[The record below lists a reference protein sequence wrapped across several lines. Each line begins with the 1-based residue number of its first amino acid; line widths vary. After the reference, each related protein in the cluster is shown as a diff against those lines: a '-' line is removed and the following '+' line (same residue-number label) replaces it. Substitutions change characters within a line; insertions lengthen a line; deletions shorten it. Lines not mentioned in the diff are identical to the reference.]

1 MKDIKP
7 NNSKLIQTYL
17 SKKTL
22 RYGTAS
28 ALTLALYLFNSNV
41 TVYADENT
49 ANQNQGTS
57 PKTSQTAPTN
67 NNENTDATAVTTD
80 QNNNDEEEYD
90 ASYELPILYVTVWLD
105 DQGNIIKDAVEDAK
119 TPASERQPV
128 KIPGYQHY
136 RTSVSDGITKF
147 IYRKISTAQSPI
159 VENNQQDNNTN
170 KVVETTNQNKDEVNG
185 KEQNQ
190 ANTSVTNTQ
199 ITKNE
204 KDEDTKTPKKDK
216 EEKITKT
223 PKKDREEKSPVKSNS
238 GKDKKDEVTKA
249 PKKDKEKKITKTPK
263 KDREEKS
270 PVKPNS
276 GKDKKDEVTKAP
288 KKDKEKKITKTPKKD
303 REEKSPAKLNS
314 VKDEK
319 KSKDTKTPNNDIDE
333 KDTKITKK
341 DKEDEITT
349 TSKKDINNDVQDKL
363 PETGKANDIQ
373 NPALIMLFAGL
384 GLLGLFRN
392 KIRE

>member
-17 SKKTL
+17 SKKTI

-49 ANQNQGTS
+49 ANQGTS

-170 KVVETTNQNKDEVNG
+170 KVVETTNQNKDEVNE

-199 ITKNE
+199 INKNE
-204 KDEDTKTPKKDK
+204 KDEDTNTPQKDKDEKDTKTPKKDREEKSPVIPKSGKDEKESKDRKTPKKDK
-216 EEKITKT
+216 KEKITKT
-223 PKKDREEKSPVKSNS
+223 PKKDREEKKPVIPSN
-238 GKDKKDEVTKA
+238 GKVEKDE
-249 PKKDKEKKITKTPK
+249 DRKTPK
-263 KDREEKS
+263 KDKKEKITKTSKKDKEEKS
-270 PVKPNS
+270 PVIPKS
-276 GKDKKDEVTKAP
+276 G
-288 KKDKEKKITKTPKKD
+288 
-303 REEKSPAKLNS
+303 
-314 VKDEK
+314 KDEK
-319 KSKDTKTPNNDIDE
+319 KS

-349 TSKKDINNDVQDKL
+349 TSKKDNNNDVQDKL
-363 PETGKANDIQ
+363 PETGKTNDIQ
-373 NPALIMLFAGL
+373 NPALIMLLAGL

>member
-1 MKDIKP
+1 M
-7 NNSKLIQTYL
+7 
-17 SKKTL
+17 
-22 RYGTAS
+22 
-28 ALTLALYLFNSNV
+28 
-41 TVYADENT
+41 
-49 ANQNQGTS
+49 
-57 PKTSQTAPTN
+57 
-67 NNENTDATAVTTD
+67 
-80 QNNNDEEEYD
+80 
-90 ASYELPILYVTVWLD
+90 
-105 DQGNIIKDAVEDAK
+105 
-119 TPASERQPV
+119 

-204 KDEDTKTPKKDK
+204 KDEDTKTLKKDKDEKESKDTKTPKKDK
-216 EEKITKT
+216 EKKDIKT
-223 PKKDREEKSPVKSNS
+223 PKKDREEKKPVIPKS
-238 GKDKKDEVTKA
+238 GK
-249 PKKDKEKKITKTPK
+249 
-263 KDREEKS
+263 
-270 PVKPNS
+270 
-276 GKDKKDEVTKAP
+276 
-288 KKDKEKKITKTPKKD
+288 
-303 REEKSPAKLNS
+303 
-314 VKDEK
+314 
-319 KSKDTKTPNNDIDE
+319 DE

-349 TSKKDINNDVQDKL
+349 TSKKDNNNDVQDKL
-363 PETGKANDIQ
+363 PETGKTNDIQ
-373 NPALIMLFAGL
+373 NPALIMLLAGL

>member
-7 NNSKLIQTYL
+7 NNQKLIQTYL
-17 SKKTL
+17 SKKTI

-57 PKTSQTAPTN
+57 PKISQTAPTN
-67 NNENTDATAVTTD
+67 NTENTDATAITTD

-204 KDEDTKTPKKDK
+204 KDEDTKTLKKDKDEKESKDTKTPKKDK
-216 EEKITKT
+216 EKKDIKT
-223 PKKDREEKSPVKSNS
+223 PKKDREEKKPVIPSN
-238 GKDKKDEVTKA
+238 GKVEKDEDTKT
-249 PKKDKEKKITKTPK
+249 PKKDKEKKITKTLK

-270 PVKPNS
+270 PVIPKS
-276 GKDKKDEVTKAP
+276 GK
-288 KKDKEKKITKTPKKD
+288 
-303 REEKSPAKLNS
+303 
-314 VKDEK
+314 
-319 KSKDTKTPNNDIDE
+319 DE

-349 TSKKDINNDVQDKL
+349 TSKKDNNNDVQDKL
-363 PETGKANDIQ
+363 PETGKTKDIQ
-373 NPALIMLFAGL
+373 NPALIMLLTGL

-392 KIRE
+392 KIREQLVIECGCTIHTFSILKT

>member
-1 MKDIKP
+1 MKDNKP

-67 NNENTDATAVTTD
+67 NTENTDATAITTD

-199 ITKNE
+199 ITKKE

-216 EEKITKT
+216 EKKITKTLKKDREEKSPVIPKSGKDEKESKDTKTPKKDKEKKDIKT
-223 PKKDREEKSPVKSNS
+223 PKKDREEKKPVIPSN
-238 GKDKKDEVTKA
+238 GKDEKDEDTKT
-249 PKKDKEKKITKTPK
+249 PKKDKEKKITKTLK

-270 PVKPNS
+270 AVIPKS
-276 GKDKKDEVTKAP
+276 GK
-288 KKDKEKKITKTPKKD
+288 
-303 REEKSPAKLNS
+303 
-314 VKDEK
+314 
-319 KSKDTKTPNNDIDE
+319 DE
-333 KDTKITKK
+333 KDTKIIKK

-349 TSKKDINNDVQDKL
+349 TSKKDNNNDVQDKL
-363 PETGKANDIQ
+363 PETGKTNDIQ
-373 NPALIMLFAGL
+373 NPALIMLLAGL

>member
-1 MKDIKP
+1 MKDNKP

-67 NNENTDATAVTTD
+67 NTENTDATAITTD

-159 VENNQQDNNTN
+159 VENSQHNNTN

-204 KDEDTKTPKKDK
+204 KDEDTKTLKKDKDEKESKDTKTPKKDK
-216 EEKITKT
+216 EKKDIKT
-223 PKKDREEKSPVKSNS
+223 PKKDREEKKPVIPKS
-238 GKDKKDEVTKA
+238 GK
-249 PKKDKEKKITKTPK
+249 
-263 KDREEKS
+263 
-270 PVKPNS
+270 
-276 GKDKKDEVTKAP
+276 
-288 KKDKEKKITKTPKKD
+288 
-303 REEKSPAKLNS
+303 
-314 VKDEK
+314 
-319 KSKDTKTPNNDIDE
+319 DE

-341 DKEDEITT
+341 DKEDKITT
-349 TSKKDINNDVQDKL
+349 TSKKDNNNDVQDKL
-363 PETGKANDIQ
+363 PETGKTNDIQ
-373 NPALIMLFAGL
+373 NPALIMLLAGL

>member
-17 SKKTL
+17 SKKTI

-41 TVYADENT
+41 TAYANENT
-49 ANQNQGTS
+49 ANQNQETS
-57 PKTSQTAPTN
+57 PKTSQTAPISN
-67 NNENTDATAVTTD
+67 KENTDSTAVTTD

-170 KVVETTNQNKDEVNG
+170 KVVETTNQNKDEVNE

-190 ANTSVTNTQ
+190 ANTSETNTQ
-199 ITKNE
+199 INKNE
-204 KDEDTKTPKKDK
+204 KDEDTNTPQKDK
-216 EEKITKT
+216 DEKDTKT
-223 PKKDREEKSPVKSNS
+223 PKKDREEKKPVIPKS
-238 GKDKKDEVTKA
+238 GK
-249 PKKDKEKKITKTPK
+249 
-263 KDREEKS
+263 
-270 PVKPNS
+270 
-276 GKDKKDEVTKAP
+276 
-288 KKDKEKKITKTPKKD
+288 
-303 REEKSPAKLNS
+303 
-314 VKDEK
+314 
-319 KSKDTKTPNNDIDE
+319 DE

-341 DKEDEITT
+341 DKEDKITT
-349 TSKKDINNDVQDKL
+349 TSKKDNNNDVQDKL
-363 PETGKANDIQ
+363 PETGKTNDIQ
-373 NPALIMLFAGL
+373 NPALIMLLAGL

>member
-1 MKDIKP
+1 MKDNKP

-136 RTSVSDGITKF
+136 RTSMSDGITKF
-147 IYRKISTAQSPI
+147 IYRKISTAQSSI

-204 KDEDTKTPKKDK
+204 KDKDTKTQQKDKDEKESKDAKTPKKDK
-216 EEKITKT
+216 KEKITKT
-223 PKKDREEKSPVKSNS
+223 PKKDREEKKPVIPSN
-238 GKDKKDEVTKA
+238 GKDE
-249 PKKDKEKKITKTPK
+249 ERILKTIK
-263 KDREEKS
+263 HQKRQKRENHK
-270 PVKPNS
+270 NS
-276 GKDKKDEVTKAP
+276 
-288 KKDKEKKITKTPKKD
+288 
-303 REEKSPAKLNS
+303 EE
-314 VKDEK
+314 
-319 KSKDTKTPNNDIDE
+319 
-333 KDTKITKK
+333 
-341 DKEDEITT
+341 
-349 TSKKDINNDVQDKL
+349 
-363 PETGKANDIQ
+363 
-373 NPALIMLFAGL
+373 
-384 GLLGLFRN
+384 R
-392 KIRE
+392 

>member
-1 MKDIKP
+1 MKDNKP

-67 NNENTDATAVTTD
+67 NTENTDATAITTD

-204 KDEDTKTPKKDK
+204 KDEDTKTLKKDKDEKDEDTKTPKKDK
-216 EEKITKT
+216 EKKDKEKKDIKT
-223 PKKDREEKSPVKSNS
+223 PKKDREEKKPVIPKS
-238 GKDKKDEVTKA
+238 GK
-249 PKKDKEKKITKTPK
+249 
-263 KDREEKS
+263 
-270 PVKPNS
+270 
-276 GKDKKDEVTKAP
+276 
-288 KKDKEKKITKTPKKD
+288 
-303 REEKSPAKLNS
+303 
-314 VKDEK
+314 
-319 KSKDTKTPNNDIDE
+319 DE

-349 TSKKDINNDVQDKL
+349 TSKKDNNNDVQDKL
-363 PETGKANDIQ
+363 PETGKTNDIQ
-373 NPALIMLFAGL
+373 NPALIMLLAGL

>member
-1 MKDIKP
+1 MKDNKP

-28 ALTLALYLFNSNV
+28 ALTLAFYLFNSNV

-136 RTSVSDGITKF
+136 RTSMSDGITKF
-147 IYRKISTAQSPI
+147 IYRKISTAQSSI

-204 KDEDTKTPKKDK
+204 KDEDTKTLQKDK
-216 EEKITKT
+216 DEKESKDAKT
-223 PKKDREEKSPVKSNS
+223 PKKDKKEENHKNYRRKIERRKNQVIPSNGKVRE
-238 GKDKKDEVTKA
+238 
-249 PKKDKEKKITKTPK
+249 
-263 KDREEKS
+263 R
-270 PVKPNS
+270 
-276 GKDKKDEVTKAP
+276 
-288 KKDKEKKITKTPKKD
+288 
-303 REEKSPAKLNS
+303 R
-314 VKDEK
+314 
-319 KSKDTKTPNNDIDE
+319 
-333 KDTKITKK
+333 
-341 DKEDEITT
+341 
-349 TSKKDINNDVQDKL
+349 
-363 PETGKANDIQ
+363 
-373 NPALIMLFAGL
+373 
-384 GLLGLFRN
+384 
-392 KIRE
+392 

>member
-17 SKKTL
+17 SKKTI

-49 ANQNQGTS
+49 ANQGTS

-159 VENNQQDNNTN
+159 VENSQQNNNTN

-204 KDEDTKTPKKDK
+204 KDEDTNTPQKNKD
-216 EEKITKT
+216 EKDTKT
-223 PKKDREEKSPVKSNS
+223 PKKDREEKSPVIPKS
-238 GKDKKDEVTKA
+238 G
-249 PKKDKEKKITKTPK
+249 
-263 KDREEKS
+263 
-270 PVKPNS
+270 
-276 GKDKKDEVTKAP
+276 
-288 KKDKEKKITKTPKKD
+288 
-303 REEKSPAKLNS
+303 
-314 VKDEK
+314 KDEK
-319 KSKDTKTPNNDIDE
+319 KS

-349 TSKKDINNDVQDKL
+349 TSKKDNNNDVQDKL
-363 PETGKANDIQ
+363 PETGKTNDIQ
-373 NPALIMLFAGL
+373 NPALIMLLAGL

>member
-1 MKDIKP
+1 MKDNKP

-57 PKTSQTAPTN
+57 SKTSQTAPTN
-67 NNENTDATAVTTD
+67 NNENTDATAITTD

-159 VENNQQDNNTN
+159 VENNQQDNNIN
-170 KVVETTNQNKDEVNG
+170 KVVETTNQNKDKVNG

-204 KDEDTKTPKKDK
+204 KEEDTKIIQKDK
-216 EEKITKT
+216 DEKESKDTKT
-223 PKKDREEKSPVKSNS
+223 
-238 GKDKKDEVTKA
+238 
-249 PKKDKEKKITKTPK
+249 PKKDKEKKITKTLK

-270 PVKPNS
+270 PVIPKS
-276 GKDKKDEVTKAP
+276 GK
-288 KKDKEKKITKTPKKD
+288 
-303 REEKSPAKLNS
+303 
-314 VKDEK
+314 
-319 KSKDTKTPNNDIDE
+319 DE

-349 TSKKDINNDVQDKL
+349 TSKKDNNNDVQDKL
-363 PETGKANDIQ
+363 PETGKTNDIQ
-373 NPALIMLFAGL
+373 NPALIMLLTGL

>member
-1 MKDIKP
+1 MKDNKP

-136 RTSVSDGITKF
+136 RTSMSDGITKF
-147 IYRKISTAQSPI
+147 IYRKISTAQSSI

-204 KDEDTKTPKKDK
+204 KDEDTKTLKKDKDEKESKDTKTPKKDK
-216 EEKITKT
+216 EKKDIKT
-223 PKKDREEKSPVKSNS
+223 PKKDREEKKPVIPSN
-238 GKDKKDEVTKA
+238 GKVEKDEDTKT
-249 PKKDKEKKITKTPK
+249 PKKDKEKKITKTLK

-270 PVKPNS
+270 PVIPKS
-276 GKDKKDEVTKAP
+276 GK
-288 KKDKEKKITKTPKKD
+288 
-303 REEKSPAKLNS
+303 
-314 VKDEK
+314 
-319 KSKDTKTPNNDIDE
+319 DE

-349 TSKKDINNDVQDKL
+349 TSKKDNNNDVQDKL
-363 PETGKANDIQ
+363 PETGKTKDIQ
-373 NPALIMLFAGL
+373 NPALIMLLTGL

>member
-49 ANQNQGTS
+49 ANQGTS

-147 IYRKISTAQSPI
+147 IYRKISTAQSPM

-170 KVVETTNQNKDEVNG
+170 EVVETTNQNKDEVNG

-223 PKKDREEKSPVKSNS
+223 PKKDREEKSP
-238 GKDKKDEVTKA
+238 T
-249 PKKDKEKKITKTPK
+249 
-263 KDREEKS
+263 
-270 PVKPNS
+270 
-276 GKDKKDEVTKAP
+276 
-288 KKDKEKKITKTPKKD
+288 
-303 REEKSPAKLNS
+303 KLNS

>member
-17 SKKTL
+17 SKKTI

-49 ANQNQGTS
+49 ANQGTS

-128 KIPGYQHY
+128 KIPGYQHN

-190 ANTSVTNTQ
+190 ANTTVTNTQ

-204 KDEDTKTPKKDK
+204 KDEDTKTLQKDKDEKESKDTKTPKKDKENKDTKTPKKDREEKKPVIPSNGKVEKDEDRKTSKKDK

-223 PKKDREEKSPVKSNS
+223 PKKDREEKSPAIPKS
-238 GKDKKDEVTKA
+238 
-249 PKKDKEKKITKTPK
+249 
-263 KDREEKS
+263 
-270 PVKPNS
+270 
-276 GKDKKDEVTKAP
+276 
-288 KKDKEKKITKTPKKD
+288 
-303 REEKSPAKLNS
+303 
-314 VKDEK
+314 
-319 KSKDTKTPNNDIDE
+319 DIDE

-349 TSKKDINNDVQDKL
+349 TSKNDNNNDVQDKL
-363 PETGKANDIQ
+363 PETGKSNDIQ
-373 NPALIMLFAGL
+373 NPALIMLLAGL

>member
-17 SKKTL
+17 SKKTI

-49 ANQNQGTS
+49 ANQGTS

-159 VENNQQDNNTN
+159 VENSQQNNNTN

-204 KDEDTKTPKKDK
+204 KDEDTNTPQKDKDEKDTKTPKKDREEK
-216 EEKITKT
+216 SPVIQKAVKTRKNLKTEKHQKRQKEKITKT
-223 PKKDREEKSPVKSNS
+223 PKKDREEKNPVIP
-238 GKDKKDEVTKA
+238 KA
-249 PKKDKEKKITKTPK
+249 VKTRK
-263 KDREEKS
+263 
-270 PVKPNS
+270 NL
-276 GKDKKDEVTKAP
+276 
-288 KKDKEKKITKTPKKD
+288 KTQK
-303 REEKSPAKLNS
+303 
-314 VKDEK
+314 
-319 KSKDTKTPNNDIDE
+319 
-333 KDTKITKK
+333 
-341 DKEDEITT
+341 
-349 TSKKDINNDVQDKL
+349 
-363 PETGKANDIQ
+363 
-373 NPALIMLFAGL
+373 
-384 GLLGLFRN
+384 
-392 KIRE
+392 

>member
-17 SKKTL
+17 SKKTI
-22 RYGTAS
+22 RYGTTS
-28 ALTLALYLFNSNV
+28 VLTLALYLFNSNV

-49 ANQNQGTS
+49 ANQGTS

-90 ASYELPILYVTVWLD
+90 VSYELPILYVTVWLD

-147 IYRKISTAQSPI
+147 IYRKISTAQSPM

-170 KVVETTNQNKDEVNG
+170 EVVETTNQNKDEVNG

-204 KDEDTKTPKKDK
+204 KDENTKTLQKDKDEKESKDTKTPKKDK
-216 EEKITKT
+216 ENKDTKT
-223 PKKDREEKSPVKSNS
+223 PKKDREEKKPVIPKS
-238 GKDKKDEVTKA
+238 GKE
-249 PKKDKEKKITKTPK
+249 
-263 KDREEKS
+263 
-270 PVKPNS
+270 
-276 GKDKKDEVTKAP
+276 KKDEVTKAP

-303 REEKSPAKLNS
+303 REEKSPAILNS
-314 VKDEK
+314 GKDLKEM
-319 KSKDTKTPNNDIDE
+319 
-333 KDTKITKK
+333 KITKK

>member
-1 MKDIKP
+1 MKDNKP

-67 NNENTDATAVTTD
+67 NTENTDATAITTD

-199 ITKNE
+199 ITKKE

-216 EEKITKT
+216 EKKITKT
-223 PKKDREEKSPVKSNS
+223 LKKDREEKSAVIPKS
-238 GKDKKDEVTKA
+238 GK
-249 PKKDKEKKITKTPK
+249 
-263 KDREEKS
+263 
-270 PVKPNS
+270 
-276 GKDKKDEVTKAP
+276 
-288 KKDKEKKITKTPKKD
+288 
-303 REEKSPAKLNS
+303 
-314 VKDEK
+314 
-319 KSKDTKTPNNDIDE
+319 DE

-341 DKEDEITT
+341 DKEDKITT
-349 TSKKDINNDVQDKL
+349 TSKKDNNNDVQDKL
-363 PETGKANDIQ
+363 PETGKTNDIQ
-373 NPALIMLFAGL
+373 NPALIMLLAGL

>member
-17 SKKTL
+17 SKKTI

-41 TVYADENT
+41 TAYANENT
-49 ANQNQGTS
+49 ANQNQETS
-57 PKTSQTAPTN
+57 PKTSQTAPISN
-67 NNENTDATAVTTD
+67 KENTDSTAVTTD

-159 VENNQQDNNTN
+159 VENSQHNNTN
-170 KVVETTNQNKDEVNG
+170 KVVETTNQNKDEVNE

-199 ITKNE
+199 INKNE
-204 KDEDTKTPKKDK
+204 KDEDTNTPQKDK
-216 EEKITKT
+216 DEKDTKT
-223 PKKDREEKSPVKSNS
+223 PKKDREEKKPVIPKS
-238 GKDKKDEVTKA
+238 GK
-249 PKKDKEKKITKTPK
+249 
-263 KDREEKS
+263 
-270 PVKPNS
+270 
-276 GKDKKDEVTKAP
+276 
-288 KKDKEKKITKTPKKD
+288 
-303 REEKSPAKLNS
+303 
-314 VKDEK
+314 
-319 KSKDTKTPNNDIDE
+319 DE

-341 DKEDEITT
+341 DKEDKITT
-349 TSKKDINNDVQDKL
+349 TSKKDNNNDVQDKL
-363 PETGKANDIQ
+363 PETGKTNDIQ
-373 NPALIMLFAGL
+373 NPALIMLLAGL

>member
-1 MKDIKP
+1 MKDNKP

-67 NNENTDATAVTTD
+67 NNENTDATAVTTV

-159 VENNQQDNNTN
+159 VENNQQDNTN

-204 KDEDTKTPKKDK
+204 KDEDTKILQKDKDEKESKDRKTPKKDK
-216 EEKITKT
+216 EKNTKT
-223 PKKDREEKSPVKSNS
+223 PKKDREKKKPVIPSN
-238 GKDKKDEVTKA
+238 GKDEKESKDTKT
-249 PKKDKEKKITKTPK
+249 PKKDKEKKITKTLK

-270 PVKPNS
+270 PVIPKS
-276 GKDKKDEVTKAP
+276 GKDE
-288 KKDKEKKITKTPKKD
+288 I
-303 REEKSPAKLNS
+303 
-314 VKDEK
+314 
-319 KSKDTKTPNNDIDE
+319 
-333 KDTKITKK
+333 DTKITKK

-349 TSKKDINNDVQDKL
+349 TSKKDNNNDVQDKL
-363 PETGKANDIQ
+363 PETGKTRDIQ
-373 NPALIMLFAGL
+373 NPALIMLLAGL

>member
-17 SKKTL
+17 SKKTI

-49 ANQNQGTS
+49 ANQGTS

-159 VENNQQDNNTN
+159 VENSQQNNNTN

-204 KDEDTKTPKKDK
+204 KDEDTNTPQKDKDEKDTKTPKKDREEKSPVIQKSGKDEKESKDRKTPKKDK
-216 EEKITKT
+216 KEKITKT
-223 PKKDREEKSPVKSNS
+223 PKKDREEKKPVIPSN
-238 GKDKKDEVTKA
+238 GKVEKDEDRKTTKKDKKE
-249 PKKDKEKKITKTPK
+249 KITKT
-263 KDREEKS
+263 S
-270 PVKPNS
+270 
-276 GKDKKDEVTKAP
+276 
-288 KKDKEKKITKTPKKD
+288 KKD
-303 REEKSPAKLNS
+303 REEKSPAIPKS
-314 VKDEK
+314 GKDEK
-319 KSKDTKTPNNDIDE
+319 KS

-349 TSKKDINNDVQDKL
+349 TSKKDNNNDVPDKL
-363 PETGKANDIQ
+363 PETGKTNDIQ
-373 NPALIMLFAGL
+373 NPALIMLLAGL

>member
-49 ANQNQGTS
+49 ANQGTS

-136 RTSVSDGITKF
+136 RTFVSDGITKF
-147 IYRKISTAQSPI
+147 IYRKISTAQSPM

-170 KVVETTNQNKDEVNG
+170 EVVETTNQNKDEVNE

-216 EEKITKT
+216 EE
-223 PKKDREEKSPVKSNS
+223 
-238 GKDKKDEVTKA
+238 
-249 PKKDKEKKITKTPK
+249 KITKTPK

-303 REEKSPAKLNS
+303 REEKSPEKLNS

-349 TSKKDINNDVQDKL
+349 TSKKDNNIDVQDKL
-363 PETGKANDIQ
+363 PETGKTNDIQ
-373 NPALIMLFAGL
+373 NPALIMLLAGL

>member
-1 MKDIKP
+1 MKDNKP

-49 ANQNQGTS
+49 ANQGTS

-199 ITKNE
+199 INKNE
-204 KDEDTKTPKKDK
+204 KDEDTNTPQKDK
-216 EEKITKT
+216 DEKDTKT
-223 PKKDREEKSPVKSNS
+223 PKKDREEKKPVIPKS
-238 GKDKKDEVTKA
+238 GK
-249 PKKDKEKKITKTPK
+249 
-263 KDREEKS
+263 
-270 PVKPNS
+270 
-276 GKDKKDEVTKAP
+276 
-288 KKDKEKKITKTPKKD
+288 
-303 REEKSPAKLNS
+303 
-314 VKDEK
+314 
-319 KSKDTKTPNNDIDE
+319 DE

-341 DKEDEITT
+341 DKEDKITT
-349 TSKKDINNDVQDKL
+349 TSKKDNNNDVQDKL
-363 PETGKANDIQ
+363 PETGKTNDIQ
-373 NPALIMLFAGL
+373 NPALIMLLAGL

>member
-17 SKKTL
+17 SKKTI

-41 TVYADENT
+41 TAYANENT
-49 ANQNQGTS
+49 ANQNQETS
-57 PKTSQTAPTN
+57 PKTSQTAPISN
-67 NNENTDATAVTTD
+67 KENTDSTAVTTD

-170 KVVETTNQNKDEVNG
+170 KVVETTNQNKDEVNK

-199 ITKNE
+199 INKNE
-204 KDEDTKTPKKDK
+204 KDEDTNTPQKDK
-216 EEKITKT
+216 DEKDTKT
-223 PKKDREEKSPVKSNS
+223 PKKDREEKKPVIPKS
-238 GKDKKDEVTKA
+238 GK
-249 PKKDKEKKITKTPK
+249 
-263 KDREEKS
+263 
-270 PVKPNS
+270 
-276 GKDKKDEVTKAP
+276 
-288 KKDKEKKITKTPKKD
+288 
-303 REEKSPAKLNS
+303 
-314 VKDEK
+314 
-319 KSKDTKTPNNDIDE
+319 DE

-341 DKEDEITT
+341 DKEDKITT
-349 TSKKDINNDVQDKL
+349 TSKKDNNNDVQDKL
-363 PETGKANDIQ
+363 PETGKTNDIQ
-373 NPALIMLFAGL
+373 NPALIMLLAGL

>member
-17 SKKTL
+17 SKKTI

-41 TVYADENT
+41 TAYANENT
-49 ANQNQGTS
+49 ANQNQETS
-57 PKTSQTAPTN
+57 PKTSQTASISN
-67 NNENTDATAVTTD
+67 KENTDSTAVTTD

-170 KVVETTNQNKDEVNG
+170 KVVETTNQNKDEVNE

-199 ITKNE
+199 INKNE
-204 KDEDTKTPKKDK
+204 KDEDTNTPQKDKDEKDTKTPKKDREEKKPVIPSNGKVEKDEDRKTSKKDK

-223 PKKDREEKSPVKSNS
+223 SKKE
-238 GKDKKDEVTKA
+238 
-249 PKKDKEKKITKTPK
+249 
-263 KDREEKS
+263 
-270 PVKPNS
+270 
-276 GKDKKDEVTKAP
+276 
-288 KKDKEKKITKTPKKD
+288 
-303 REEKSPAKLNS
+303 REEKSPAIP
-314 VKDEK
+314 
-319 KSKDTKTPNNDIDE
+319 KSDIDE

-341 DKEDEITT
+341 DKVDEITT
-349 TSKKDINNDVQDKL
+349 TSKKDNNNDVQDKL
-363 PETGKANDIQ
+363 PETGKTKDIQ
-373 NPALIMLFAGL
+373 NPALIMLLAGL

>member
-1 MKDIKP
+1 MKDNKP

-49 ANQNQGTS
+49 ANQGTS

-204 KDEDTKTPKKDK
+204 KDEDTKTLKKDKDEKESKDTKTPKKDK
-216 EEKITKT
+216 EKKDIKT
-223 PKKDREEKSPVKSNS
+223 PKKDREEKKPVIPKS
-238 GKDKKDEVTKA
+238 GK
-249 PKKDKEKKITKTPK
+249 
-263 KDREEKS
+263 
-270 PVKPNS
+270 
-276 GKDKKDEVTKAP
+276 
-288 KKDKEKKITKTPKKD
+288 
-303 REEKSPAKLNS
+303 
-314 VKDEK
+314 
-319 KSKDTKTPNNDIDE
+319 DE

-341 DKEDEITT
+341 DKEDKITT
-349 TSKKDINNDVQDKL
+349 TSKKDNNNDVQDKL
-363 PETGKANDIQ
+363 PETGKTNDIQ
-373 NPALIMLFAGL
+373 NPALIMLLAGL

>member
-1 MKDIKP
+1 MKDNKP

-67 NNENTDATAVTTD
+67 NTENTDATAITTD

-159 VENNQQDNNTN
+159 VENSQHNNTN

-204 KDEDTKTPKKDK
+204 KDEDTKTLQKDKDEKESKDTKTPKKDK
-216 EEKITKT
+216 EKKDIKT
-223 PKKDREEKSPVKSNS
+223 PKKDREEKKPVIPKS
-238 GKDKKDEVTKA
+238 GK
-249 PKKDKEKKITKTPK
+249 
-263 KDREEKS
+263 
-270 PVKPNS
+270 
-276 GKDKKDEVTKAP
+276 
-288 KKDKEKKITKTPKKD
+288 
-303 REEKSPAKLNS
+303 
-314 VKDEK
+314 
-319 KSKDTKTPNNDIDE
+319 DE

-349 TSKKDINNDVQDKL
+349 TSKKDNNNDVQDKL
-363 PETGKANDIQ
+363 PETGKSNDIQ
-373 NPALIMLFAGL
+373 NPALIMLLAGL

>member
-1 MKDIKP
+1 MKDNKP

-136 RTSVSDGITKF
+136 RTSMSDGITKF
-147 IYRKISTAQSPI
+147 IYRKISTAQSSI

-204 KDEDTKTPKKDK
+204 KDKDTKTLQKDKDEKESKDIKTPKKDK
-216 EEKITKT
+216 KEKITKT
-223 PKKDREEKSPVKSNS
+223 PKKDREEKKPVIPSN
-238 GKDKKDEVTKA
+238 GKVEKDE
-249 PKKDKEKKITKTPK
+249 
-263 KDREEKS
+263 
-270 PVKPNS
+270 
-276 GKDKKDEVTKAP
+276 
-288 KKDKEKKITKTPKKD
+288 
-303 REEKSPAKLNS
+303 
-314 VKDEK
+314 
-319 KSKDTKTPNNDIDE
+319 
-333 KDTKITKK
+333 DTKITKK
-341 DKEDEITT
+341 DKEDKITT
-349 TSKKDINNDVQDKL
+349 TSKKDNNNDIQDKL
-363 PETGKANDIQ
+363 PETGKSNDIQ
-373 NPALIMLFAGL
+373 NPALIMLLAGL

>member
-7 NNSKLIQTYL
+7 NKSKLIQTYL

-41 TVYADENT
+41 TAYANENT
-49 ANQNQGTS
+49 ANQNQETS
-57 PKTSQTAPTN
+57 PKTSQTAPISN
-67 NNENTDATAVTTD
+67 KENTDSTAVTTD

-136 RTSVSDGITKF
+136 RTSMSDGITKF
-147 IYRKISTAQSPI
+147 IYRKISTAQSSI

-204 KDEDTKTPKKDK
+204 KDEDTKTLQKDKDEKESKDAKTPKKDK
-216 EEKITKT
+216 KEKITKT
-223 PKKDREEKSPVKSNS
+223 PKKDREEKKPVIPSN
-238 GKDKKDEVTKA
+238 GKVEKDE
-249 PKKDKEKKITKTPK
+249 
-263 KDREEKS
+263 
-270 PVKPNS
+270 
-276 GKDKKDEVTKAP
+276 
-288 KKDKEKKITKTPKKD
+288 
-303 REEKSPAKLNS
+303 
-314 VKDEK
+314 
-319 KSKDTKTPNNDIDE
+319 
-333 KDTKITKK
+333 DTKITKK

-349 TSKKDINNDVQDKL
+349 TSKKDNNNDVQDKL
-363 PETGKANDIQ
+363 PETGKTNDFQ
-373 NPALIMLFAGL
+373 NPALIMLLAGL

>member
-1 MKDIKP
+1 MKDNKP

-28 ALTLALYLFNSNV
+28 ALTLAFYLFNSNV

-136 RTSVSDGITKF
+136 RTSMSDGITKF
-147 IYRKISTAQSPI
+147 IYRKISTAQSSI

-190 ANTSVTNTQ
+190 TNTSVTNTQ

-204 KDEDTKTPKKDK
+204 KDEDTKTLQKDKDEKESKDAKTPKKDK
-216 EEKITKT
+216 KEKITKT
-223 PKKDREEKSPVKSNS
+223 PKKDREEKKPVIPNNGKV
-238 GKDKKDEVTKA
+238 GKDEDTKT
-249 PKKDKEKKITKTPK
+249 PKKDKKTPK
-263 KDREEKS
+263 KDREEKK
-270 PVKPNS
+270 PVIPSN
-276 GKDKKDEVTKAP
+276 GKVEKDE
-288 KKDKEKKITKTPKKD
+288 
-303 REEKSPAKLNS
+303 
-314 VKDEK
+314 
-319 KSKDTKTPNNDIDE
+319 
-333 KDTKITKK
+333 DTKITKK

-349 TSKKDINNDVQDKL
+349 TSKKDNNNDVQDKL
-363 PETGKANDIQ
+363 PETGKTNDFQ
-373 NPALIMLFAGL
+373 NPALIMLLAGL

>member
-17 SKKTL
+17 SKKTI
-22 RYGTAS
+22 RYGTTS
-28 ALTLALYLFNSNV
+28 VLTLALYLFNSNV

-49 ANQNQGTS
+49 ANQGTS

-90 ASYELPILYVTVWLD
+90 VSYELPILYVTVWLD

-147 IYRKISTAQSPI
+147 IYRKISTAQSPM

-170 KVVETTNQNKDEVNG
+170 EVVETTNQNKDEVNG

-204 KDEDTKTPKKDK
+204 KDENTKTLQKDKDEKESKDTKTPKKDK
-216 EEKITKT
+216 ENKDTKT
-223 PKKDREEKSPVKSNS
+223 PKKDREEKKPVIPKS
-238 GKDKKDEVTKA
+238 GK
-249 PKKDKEKKITKTPK
+249 
-263 KDREEKS
+263 
-270 PVKPNS
+270 
-276 GKDKKDEVTKAP
+276 
-288 KKDKEKKITKTPKKD
+288 
-303 REEKSPAKLNS
+303 
-314 VKDEK
+314 
-319 KSKDTKTPNNDIDE
+319 DE

-341 DKEDEITT
+341 DKEDKITT
-349 TSKKDINNDVQDKL
+349 TSKKDNNNDVQDKL
-363 PETGKANDIQ
+363 PETGKTNDIQ
-373 NPALIMLFAGL
+373 NPALIMLLAGL

>member
-1 MKDIKP
+1 MKDNKP

-28 ALTLALYLFNSNV
+28 ALTMAFYLFNSNV
-41 TVYADENT
+41 TVYSDENT

-136 RTSVSDGITKF
+136 RTSMSDGITKF
-147 IYRKISTAQSPI
+147 IYRKISTAQSSI

-204 KDEDTKTPKKDK
+204 KDEDTKTLQKDKDEKESKDAKTPKKDK
-216 EEKITKT
+216 KEKITKT
-223 PKKDREEKSPVKSNS
+223 PKKDREEKKPVIPNNGKV
-238 GKDKKDEVTKA
+238 GKDEDTKT
-249 PKKDKEKKITKTPK
+249 PKKDKKTPK
-263 KDREEKS
+263 KDREEKK
-270 PVKPNS
+270 PVIPSN
-276 GKDKKDEVTKAP
+276 GKVEKDE
-288 KKDKEKKITKTPKKD
+288 
-303 REEKSPAKLNS
+303 
-314 VKDEK
+314 
-319 KSKDTKTPNNDIDE
+319 
-333 KDTKITKK
+333 DTKITKK

-349 TSKKDINNDVQDKL
+349 TSKKDNNNDVQDKL
-363 PETGKANDIQ
+363 PETGKTNDFQ
-373 NPALIMLFAGL
+373 NPALIMLLAGL

>member
-1 MKDIKP
+1 MKDNKP

-136 RTSVSDGITKF
+136 RTSMSDGITKF
-147 IYRKISTAQSPI
+147 IYRKISTAQSSI

-204 KDEDTKTPKKDK
+204 KDKDTKTQKKDK
-216 EEKITKT
+216 KEKITKT
-223 PKKDREEKSPVKSNS
+223 PKKDREEKKPVIPSN
-238 GKDKKDEVTKA
+238 G
-249 PKKDKEKKITKTPK
+249 
-263 KDREEKS
+263 
-270 PVKPNS
+270 
-276 GKDKKDEVTKAP
+276 
-288 KKDKEKKITKTPKKD
+288 
-303 REEKSPAKLNS
+303 
-314 VKDEK
+314 KDEK
-319 KSKDTKTPNNDIDE
+319 DE
-333 KDTKITKK
+333 DTKITKK
-341 DKEDEITT
+341 DKEDKITT
-349 TSKKDINNDVQDKL
+349 TSKKDNNNDIQDKL
-363 PETGKANDIQ
+363 PETGKSNDIQ
-373 NPALIMLFAGL
+373 NPALIMLLAGL

>member
-17 SKKTL
+17 SKKTI

-49 ANQNQGTS
+49 ANQGTS

-67 NNENTDATAVTTD
+67 NTENTDVTAITTD

-199 ITKNE
+199 INKNE
-204 KDEDTKTPKKDK
+204 KDEDTKTPKKD
-216 EEKITKT
+216 
-223 PKKDREEKSPVKSNS
+223 REEKSPVIPKS
-238 GKDKKDEVTKA
+238 GK
-249 PKKDKEKKITKTPK
+249 
-263 KDREEKS
+263 
-270 PVKPNS
+270 
-276 GKDKKDEVTKAP
+276 
-288 KKDKEKKITKTPKKD
+288 
-303 REEKSPAKLNS
+303 
-314 VKDEK
+314 
-319 KSKDTKTPNNDIDE
+319 DE

-341 DKEDEITT
+341 DKEDKITT
-349 TSKKDINNDVQDKL
+349 TSKKDNNNDVQDKL
-363 PETGKANDIQ
+363 PETGKTKDIQ
-373 NPALIMLFAGL
+373 NPALIMLLAGL

>member
-17 SKKTL
+17 SKKTI

-41 TVYADENT
+41 TAYANENT
-49 ANQNQGTS
+49 ANQNQATS
-57 PKTSQTAPTN
+57 PKTSQTAPISN
-67 NNENTDATAVTTD
+67 KENTDSTAVTTD

-170 KVVETTNQNKDEVNG
+170 KVVETTNQNKDEVNE

-199 ITKNE
+199 INKNE
-204 KDEDTKTPKKDK
+204 KDEDTNTPQKDK
-216 EEKITKT
+216 DEKDTKT
-223 PKKDREEKSPVKSNS
+223 PKKDREEKKPVIPKS
-238 GKDKKDEVTKA
+238 GK
-249 PKKDKEKKITKTPK
+249 
-263 KDREEKS
+263 
-270 PVKPNS
+270 
-276 GKDKKDEVTKAP
+276 
-288 KKDKEKKITKTPKKD
+288 
-303 REEKSPAKLNS
+303 
-314 VKDEK
+314 
-319 KSKDTKTPNNDIDE
+319 DE

-341 DKEDEITT
+341 DKEDKITT
-349 TSKKDINNDVQDKL
+349 TSKKDNNNDVQDKL
-363 PETGKANDIQ
+363 PETGKTNDIQ
-373 NPALIMLFAGL
+373 NPALIMLLAGL